1 MIQSMTGFGSAEREP
16 FKVEIRSV
24 NHRFID
30 ISAKLP
36 QTMGGLEIELRNRIR
51 ERFARGRFDVFV
63 TLTGEGAARVK
74 ISTDSARAIHRA
86 LLSLKEDLSL
96 EGGVTVDTL
105 AVFRDHILSE
115 DREYS
120 AGPFFEALQEALS
133 RLREMRLREGEAITQ
148 DLSARMGLIEGMAGQ
163 IDRLCPEAVEIHRER
178 FTERLRGLFGEAQQY
193 DENRILQE
201 AAIVAEKTDI
211 AEEITR
217 FNSHISQLRKVLAED
232 DAVGRKV
239 EFILQELNRE
249 VNTIASKANDYRISS
264 IAVEIKAELEKMREQ
279 AQNIQ

>member
-51 ERFARGRFDVFV
+51 ERFARGRFDVLV

-74 ISTDSARAIHRA
+74 INTESARAIHQA
-86 LLSLKEDLSL
+86 LLSLRENLSL
-96 EGGVTVDTL
+96 EGGVSVDTL
-105 AVFRDHILSE
+105 AAFRDHILSE

-120 AGPFFEALQEALS
+120 TGPFYESLQDALE
-133 RLREMRLREGEAITQ
+133 RLREMRLREGGTIAR
-148 DLSARMGLIEGMAGQ
+148 DLSSRISLIEGMAGE
-163 IDRLCPEAVEIHRER
+163 IDRLCPDAVSIHRER
-178 FTERLRGLFGEAQQY
+178 FAERLRALFGEAQY

-201 AAIVAEKTDI
+201 AAIAAEKTDI

-217 FNSHISQLRKVLAED
+217 FNSHISQLRKILGED
-232 DAVGRKV
+232 DAVGRKI

-249 VNTIASKANDYRISS
+249 VNTIASKATDYRISS
-264 IAVEIKAELEKMREQ
+264 IAVEMKAELEKMREQ